1 MNEWSFDKKFPL
13 LSKIFFFSLPDKD
26 IKDTLESDLL
36 GQLTSLGYDKNL
48 CTNVLNISS
57 QNINDSIKLL
67 NGSTKTCEQ
76 ALQLANNDINIA
88 ITLLISETET
98 CEKPNSNEKVESE
111 DNDLIN

>member
-1 MNEWSFDKKFPL
+1 M
-13 LSKIFFFSLPDKD
+13 PDKD

-48 CTNVLNISS
+48 CTNALNISS